1 MKTVTSFVTALAL
14 LGFGSAAI
22 ACEGN
27 MYKPRNADTAE
38 TTPPIVLPSTT
49 QQTG

>member
-1 MKTVTSFVTALAL
+1 MKTATAFVTTLAL
-14 LGFGSAAI
+14 LGLGSAAF

-38 TTPPIVLPSTT
+38 TSTPIVPSTT
-49 QQTG
+49 DKTG